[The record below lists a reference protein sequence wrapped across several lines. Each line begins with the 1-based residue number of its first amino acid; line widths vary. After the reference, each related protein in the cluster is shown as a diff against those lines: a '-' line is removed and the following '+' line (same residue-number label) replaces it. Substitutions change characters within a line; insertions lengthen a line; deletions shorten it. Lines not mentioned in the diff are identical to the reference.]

1 MSGTMTALLFL
12 AAAGAG
18 TLVRW
23 QAGRLL
29 PRPLATLAVNVVA
42 AFALG
47 ILSTAGD
54 PLATIVG
61 VGGLGALS
69 TVSTLADDIRNLWN
83 ERRATAIA
91 YLTATLVLGLG
102 SAAAGLALAG

>member
-1 MSGTMTALLFL
+1 MTALLFVV
-12 AAAGAG
+12 AAGAG

-29 PRPLATLAVNVVA
+29 PRPLATLAVNVVG

-47 ILSTAGD
+47 LLSAAGD
-54 PLATIVG
+54 TLATIVG

-69 TVSTLADDIRNLWN
+69 TVSTLADDIRNLWSDSK
-83 ERRATAIA
+83 AKAIA
-91 YLTATLVLGLG
+91 YLAATLIFGIG
-102 SAAAGLALAG
+102 SATAGLALAG